1 MNSATNLTTGA
12 GEILVSVV
20 IPSLSFD
27 GGAMTA
33 KAVASAYDTSRGI
46 SIEVIV
52 IDDGSKD
59 GSSSALAD
67 AFPDLTIIR
76 NERSKG
82 FTVANNQGLE
92 IARGRF
98 LLMLNNDAELLPGCL
113 RIMVE
118 YLEAH
123 QDVAMVGPKLLLTDE
138 PDRLDSAKT
147 YLLPFGYVQYKG
159 WRDIDDPAK
168 QAAETVFAIKGA
180 CALVRIDLIREHG
193 FFVAEYFAYFEET
206 ELCWRLW
213 LLGYKS
219 IYLQGASALHG
230 LGKTNLQLPSTFFD
244 YHAFKN
250 RLATS
255 ISHFENI
262 TLLRALPAHIALFC
276 AAIAYYIIN
285 GRWKN
290 AHAVMKAF
298 GWNITALPGTLRRRR
313 SLQKSRVIS
322 DSSLM
327 ATVGAPLD
335 FTGFIKHALHYG
347 RGH

>member
-1 MNSATNLTTGA
+1 MNHA
-12 GEILVSVV
+12 LVSIV

-27 GGAMTA
+27 GGTMTA
-33 KAVASAYDTSRGI
+33 KAVASAYKTATGMP
-46 SIEVIV
+46 IEVIV

-59 GSSSALAD
+59 GSSAALA
-67 AFPDLTIIR
+67 AEFPDLTIIR
-76 NERSKG
+76 NERSQG
-82 FTVANNQGLE
+82 FAVANNQGLE

-113 RIMVE
+113 QTMVD

-123 QDVAMVGPKLLLTDE
+123 DDVAMVGPKLLLTDE

-147 YLLPFGYVQYKG
+147 YLLPFGYVQYQG
-159 WRDIDDPAK
+159 WRDIDDAAK
-168 QAAETVFAIKGA
+168 QAPEAGFTIKGA
-180 CALVRIDLIREHG
+180 CALVRVDLIRNHG
-193 FFVAEYFAYFEET
+193 FLVAEYFAYFEET

-219 IYLQGASALHG
+219 IYLQSARALHG

-250 RLATS
+250 RFATS
-255 ISHFENI
+255 ISHFEAG

-276 AAIAYYIIN
+276 AAIAYYAIHA
-285 GRWKN
+285 RWKN
-290 AHAVMKAF
+290 AGAVISAF
-298 GWNITALPGTLRRRR
+298 GWNISNLPATLRRRKT
-313 SLQKSRVIS
+313 LQKNRVVS

-327 ATVGAPLD
+327 AVVGASLD
-335 FTGFIKHALHYG
+335 FAGFIKHALHYG